1 MFESFFL
8 LGLPYAALFSLV
20 FGTWYRLRVEPLSV
34 SSLSSQFLEDR
45 WLRWGS
51 TSFHLGILMVLVLH
65 LIPWLVPGFWHALT
79 SLEAFLYLIE
89 ALGFASGLL
98 ALGGVVVLLLRRF
111 TASRLQSGTSL
122 MDFVVLGLIAL
133 QVLAGLGV
141 AAGYPWGS
149 SWATGTLVPYVW
161 SILFLRPD
169 LTLVTDL
176 PPLVKVHVV
185 GAWLLLLVVPFSR
198 LVHVFTVPLSYL
210 VRGWRQ
216 QVLWAGVRR
225 WPVAEPEQQRVE
237 GRRRLV
243 QGIAGLTGAAVLLS
257 LGVFD
262 TLFRFFRG
270 PRLSPTEE
278 IALLQKRLKR
288 LESTA
293 RERNLQLERMQN
305 EYVFVARLSEL
316 SDKVGKYFIDYQMR
330 PALAFRNAEG
340 LPLLLSAKCTH
351 LGCTVG
357 SQVDAQGRI
366 LCPCHISY
374 FDIETGQP
382 NTGSPAR
389 TPLPRLGWVLMDD
402 LKEVVAECPPGGPM
416 QGEPDPSRLD
426 VLSVYIARK
435 FEEAT

>member
-1 MFESFFL
+1 MFEGFFL

-20 FGTWYRLRVEPLSV
+20 FGTWYRLRVQPLTV
-34 SSLSSQFLEDR
+34 SALSSQFLEDR

-51 TSFHLGILMVLVLH
+51 TSFHLGILLVLVLH
-65 LIPWLVPGFWHALT
+65 LIPWLAPGFWHALT
-79 SLEAFLYLIE
+79 GLPLFLYLVE
-89 ALGFASGLL
+89 ALGFACGLL
-98 ALGGVVVLLLRRF
+98 AMGGVVVLLFRRF
-111 TASRLQSGTSL
+111 TAGRLQAGTSL
-122 MDFVVLGLIAL
+122 MDFAVLGLIAL

-161 SILFLRPD
+161 SIVLLRPD

-176 PPLVKVHVV
+176 PPLIKVHVA
-185 GAWLLLLVVPFSR
+185 GAWILLLLVPFSR

-225 WPVAEPEQQRVE
+225 LPFAEPEQQRIE

-243 QGIAGLTGAAVLLS
+243 QGIAGLAGAAALLS

-270 PRLSPTEE
+270 PRLSPSEE

-305 EYVFVARLSEL
+305 DYVFVARLSEL
-316 SDKVGKYFIDYQMR
+316 SSTVGKYFIDYQMR
-330 PALAFRNAEG
+330 PALAFRNGDG

-389 TPLPRLGWVLMDD
+389 TPLPRLGWVLMDE
-402 LKEVVAECPPGGPM
+402 LHEVVAESPPGGPV
-416 QGEPDPSRLD
+416 QGELDPSRLD

-435 FEEAT
+435 FEETT